1 MEVSNASTQRPSAA
15 VGFAADSFSGLM
27 PVTGIPIATKAANNF
42 STEEQKIVHVLN
54 RTGFGPRPGDV
65 ERVRRMG
72 HQNYLELQLHP
83 LKIEDSAAESRLSG
97 LKTLTMGS
105 PELIRQYPPRKQR
118 NLSQDERRLGVTPK
132 QGAEESEEM
141 ERPRAQVLNGPARI
155 IGELAQAKLLRAVY
169 SERQLY
175 EVMVDFWSNHFNVFA
190 AKGAN
195 RWLITAYDSDVIR
208 PHAMGKFRDLLEA
221 TAKSPAMLFYLDNWM
236 SADPNASL
244 DLSRLRELRSMRN
257 GVNTRRGLGLSGA
270 PDDAE
275 RMMENDPAVPGKAK
289 RKLGLNENYA
299 RELMELHTLGVD
311 GGYTQ
316 QDIVE
321 VARCFTGWTI
331 LRPRQEGAF
340 RFAKILHDDGE
351 KTVLGHKIEAGGGI
365 RDGERVLEILATH
378 PSTAKFIALK
388 LARRFVSD
396 EPPASLVGRLADVF
410 RKTDGDI
417 TAMLRAIFSSPE
429 FNSPAVYRAKVKTPF
444 ELVVSSMRVLGAET
458 QAALPLLRAVA
469 QMGEPLYLCQ
479 PPTGYPELAEAWV
492 STGALV
498 HRLNFGLALAGNRL
512 PATRV
517 SLESLVAGRG
527 QVSQDLL
534 QRLAASILHGDLSR
548 GTLETLKKQMQAP
561 PTDGSSD
568 PEGSGSIGPAKI
580 AGLLLGSPEFQR
592 Q

>member
-1 MEVSNASTQRPSAA
+1 MPLVLAQI
-15 VGFAADSFSGLM
+15 FSQVLHPPGTFQSKEKPQVAGSL
-27 PVTGIPIATKAANNF
+27 
-42 STEEQKIVHVLN
+42 TEEQKIVHVLN
-54 RTGFGPRPGDV
+54 RAGFGPRPGDV

-72 HQNYLELQLHP
+72 LRNYLELQLHP
-83 LKIEDSAAESRLSG
+83 SKIEDSAAESKLSG
-97 LKTLTMGS
+97 LKTLTLS
-105 PELIRQYPPRKQR
+105 SSELIEQYPPRIQR
-118 NLSQDERRLGVTPK
+118 KGANVAKTLGEEQKERGDVP
-132 QGAEESEEM
+132 EEM
-141 ERPRAQVLNGPARI
+141 ERSKTMALNGPVRI

-169 SERQLY
+169 SERQLH

-195 RWLITAYDSDVIR
+195 RWLITAYDRDVIR
-208 PHAMGKFRDLLEA
+208 PHAMGKFKDLLQA

-244 DLSRLRELRSMRN
+244 FSRLRELRSNRN
-257 GVNTRRGLGLSGA
+257 RFQLQRRLGVSRAPENTDSKMDNDSEAPRRT
-270 PDDAE
+270 
-275 RMMENDPAVPGKAK
+275 N

-316 QDIVE
+316 QDIIE

-331 LRPRQEGAF
+331 SRPRQDGEF
-340 RFAKILHDDGE
+340 KFAGMLHDDGA

-365 RDGERVLEILATH
+365 RDGERVLEILARH

-396 EPPASLVGRLADVF
+396 DPPATLVGRVADVF
-410 RKTDGDI
+410 KKADGDI
-417 TAMLRAIFSSPE
+417 VAMLRAIFDSPE
-429 FNSPAVYRAKVKTPF
+429 FTSHSVYRAKVKTPF
-444 ELVVSSMRVLGAET
+444 ELVVSSIRALSAET
-458 QAALPLLRAVA
+458 QGGVPLLKAVA

-479 PPTGYPELAEAWV
+479 PPTGYSDVAEAWV

-498 HRLNFGLALAGNRL
+498 NRLNFGLALAGNRL
-512 PATRV
+512 AGTRV
-517 SLESLVAGRG
+517 NLESLVAAGT
-527 QVSQDLL
+527 QTSEEWVQNLSAVIL
-534 QRLAASILHGDLSR
+534 QGALSTK
-548 GTLETLKKQMQAP
+548 TLETLRKQMQAP
-561 PTDGSSD
+561 ATDESD
-568 PEGSGSIGPAKI
+568 DQDSTGSIGPAKI

>member
-1 MEVSNASTQRPSAA
+1 MPKIMGSRLLLALVLAFSQILEAPLTLQSRERPQAGS
-15 VGFAADSFSGLM
+15 SL
-27 PVTGIPIATKAANNF
+27 
-42 STEEQKIVHVLN
+42 TEEQKIVHVLN
-54 RTGFGPRPGDV
+54 RAGFGPRPGDI

-72 HQNYLELQLHP
+72 LQNYLELQLHP
-83 LKIEDSAAESRLSG
+83 LRIEDSAAEARLSE
-97 LKTLTMGS
+97 LKTLTMS
-105 PELIRQYPPRKQR
+105 SSELIEQYPPR
-118 NLSQDERRLGVTPK
+118 NLQKSENNERFRGAAQKGGDET
-132 QGAEESEEM
+132 EEM
-141 ERPRAQVLNGPARI
+141 ERPRGIALNVPARI

-175 EVMVDFWSNHFNVFA
+175 ELMVDFWSNHFNVFA

-195 RWLITAYDSDVIR
+195 RWLITAYDGDVIR
-208 PHAMGKFRDLLEA
+208 PHAMGKFKDLLEA

-244 DLSRLRELRSMRN
+244 DLFRLRELRSTRN
-257 GVNTRRGLGLSGA
+257 RVSPRRRLGVSGD
-270 PDDAE
+270 PE
-275 RMMENDPAVPGKAK
+275 EPKMENDPAAPAKGK

-316 QDIVE
+316 QDIIE
-321 VARCFTGWTI
+321 VARCLTGWTI
-331 LRPRQEGAF
+331 SRPRQDGEF
-340 RFAKILHDDGE
+340 KFAKMLHDEGE

-365 RDGERVLEILATH
+365 RDGERILEILARH

-396 EPPASLVGRLADVF
+396 EPPIALVERVADIF

-417 TAMLRAIFSSPE
+417 TAMLRVIFRSPE

-444 ELVVSSMRVLGAET
+444 ELVASAVRVLGAET
-458 QAALPLLRAVA
+458 QGAQPLVKAVA

-479 PPTGYPELAEAWV
+479 PPTGYPDVAEAWV

-498 HRLNFGLALAGNRL
+498 NRLNFGLALAGNRL
-512 PATRV
+512 SGTRV
-517 SLESLVAGRG
+517 NLESLVPNRG
-527 QVSQDLL
+527 QASEDLI
-534 QRLAASILHGDLSR
+534 QRLATVILQRDLSTK
-548 GTLETLKKQMQAP
+548 TLETLRKQMQAP
-561 PTDGSSD
+561 TADASDDPDSNGSV
-568 PEGSGSIGPAKI
+568 GPAKI
-580 AGLLLGSPEFQR
+580 AGLLLGTPEFQR

>member
-1 MEVSNASTQRPSAA
+1 MPERRNFRMPLILVLIFSQGLPLPSTFQSKEKPQVVNS
-15 VGFAADSFSGLM
+15 L
-27 PVTGIPIATKAANNF
+27 TK
-42 STEEQKIVHVLN
+42 EQKIVHILN

-72 HQNYLELQLHP
+72 LQNYLELQLHP
-83 LKIEDSAAESRLSG
+83 SKIEDSAAESKLLG
-97 LKTLTMGS
+97 LKTLTMS
-105 PELIRQYPPRKQR
+105 SSELFEQYPPRIQR
-118 NLSQDERRLGVTPK
+118 KSANVGKTFGEEQKERGDVP
-132 QGAEESEEM
+132 EEM
-141 ERPRAQVLNGPARI
+141 ERSKTMALNGPGRI

-169 SERQLY
+169 SERQLH

-195 RWLITAYDSDVIR
+195 KWLITAYDRDVIR
-208 PHAMGKFRDLLEA
+208 PHVMGKFKDLLAA

-257 GVNTRRGLGLSGA
+257 GVNPRRRLGSSGD
-270 PDDAE
+270 PE
-275 RMMENDPAVPGKAK
+275 GSEPRMENDPAAPGKFK

-316 QDIVE
+316 QDIIE
-321 VARCFTGWTI
+321 VARCLTGWTI
-331 LRPRQEGAF
+331 FRPRQDGEF
-340 RFAKILHDDGE
+340 KFARMLHDDGE

-365 RDGERVLEILATH
+365 RDGERVLEILARH
-378 PSTAKFIALK
+378 PSTAKFVASK

-396 EPPASLVGRLADVF
+396 EPAAALVGRVADVF
-410 RKTDGDI
+410 KKTDGDI
-417 TAMLRAIFSSPE
+417 KAMLQAIFDSPE
-429 FNSPAVYRAKVKTPF
+429 FNSPAVYRVKVKTPF
-444 ELVVSSMRVLGAET
+444 ELVASSIRALAGET
-458 QAALPLLRAVA
+458 EGGVPLLRAVA

-479 PPTGYPELAEAWV
+479 PPTGYPDIAEAWV

-498 HRLNFGLALAGNRL
+498 NRLNFGLALAGNRL
-512 PATRV
+512 SGTRV
-517 SLESLVAGRG
+517 NLESLVAAGT
-527 QVSQDLL
+527 QAPEDWVQL
-534 QRLAASILHGDLSR
+534 LAAVILQGDLSTQTR
-548 GTLETLKKQMQAP
+548 ETLKKQLQSPVDAGHDDATNDFAM
-561 PTDGSSD
+561 
-568 PEGSGSIGPAKI
+568 GPAKI